1 MLPPKSDITVCWP
14 TPEQDGPSAGLL
26 DIASDGLGFVPARS
40 IMDRNMTSAL
50 PERAG
55 N

>member
-1 MLPPKSDITVCWP
+1 MLPPKSDITVCCAHP
-14 TPEQDGPSAGLL
+14 GARRPFRRPL